1 FTTIG
6 IKLGFIS
13 LLLAHITFCLPFV
26 VASVYARLRGFDHNI
41 IDAARDLGATDAV
54 IFRRILVPLAMPAII
69 GGWLLAFTL
78 SLDDVIVS
86 SFVTGP
92 GYEILPLRIQSMVRV
107 GVSPEINA
115 LATLLLTGSL
125 VLVTLSQWLTWRVG
139 RARPP
144 SA

>member
-1 FTTIG
+1 
-6 IKLGFIS
+6 
-13 LLLAHITFCLPFV
+13 
-26 VASVYARLRGFDHNI
+26 
-41 IDAARDLGATDAV
+41 
-54 IFRRILVPLAMPAII
+54 M
-69 GGWLLAFTL
+69 
-78 SLDDVIVS
+78 IVS